1 MKLFLM
7 LIAMTLAACAP
18 TPTEDLRVEVHRVDA
33 GGVGSTVGTVLFS
46 DGPAGLIIKP
56 SLDGL
61 PVGPHGL
68 HVHEN
73 PSCDPAEKDGAL
85 QPGLAAGDHYDPAG
99 TGRHEGP
106 TGQGHLGDL
115 PLLSVDDS
123 EKAIAEVVAA
133 RLKLAD
139 LKGRSLMIH
148 AGGDNYSDAPDKNG
162 GGGDRIACGVIP

>member
-1 MKLFLM
+1 MKLR
-7 LIAMTLAACAP
+7 LILIPMTLAACAP
-18 TPTEDLRVEVHRVDA
+18 TPSKDLRVEVHRVDA
-33 GGVGSTVGTVLFS
+33 SGVGSTVGTVVFS
-46 DGPAGLIIKP
+46 DGPAGLVIKP

-61 PVGPHGL
+61 PAGPHGL

-73 PSCDPAEKDGAL
+73 PSCDPAEKDGAV
-85 QPGLAAGDHYDPAG
+85 QPGLAAGAHYDPAG

-123 EKAIAEVVAA
+123 EKAVGEAVAP

-148 AGGDNYSDAPDKNG
+148 AGGDNYSDAPEKNG
-162 GGGDRIACGVIP
+162 GGGARIACGVIS